1 MTNQLTVWA
10 SAVTKVQT
18 LLDGDLLDMTRAGGW
33 WTLPQPVKAGQR
45 YQFVLDGGNPLPDPR
60 SRYQPEGVHGPSQVY
75 IPREPAPWDGV
86 DLKGRVLYEM
96 HIGTFTEQGT
106 FTAAID
112 HLDDLVE
119 LGVEAVEIMPV
130 AQIPGTRGWGYD
142 GVDLYA
148 TQNTYGGPAS
158 FQQFIDAAHAKG
170 LGVIL
175 DVVYNHLGPEGNYL
189 AEFGPYFNHH
199 HPTPWGDAV
208 NFDGDDNGPV
218 RQFVIDNAHQWL
230 VEYGVDG
237 LRLDAVHALV
247 DTSDTH
253 ILAELSTRVA
263 EWSHDVARPL
273 ALIAESDLNQADMVT
288 PVGVTE
294 AARGMT
300 MQWDDDIHHS
310 LHAFFTGETDGYYSD
325 FGTAETLAKAFTKVF
340 VHDGGWSS
348 FREQNWGA
356 PVDPNSTHYDAASF
370 VSFFEDHDQVG
381 NRAAG
386 DRPGH
391 NGADPNL
398 QAAAAALYLLGPF
411 TPMIFMGEEWAA
423 STPFPFF
430 SDLGP
435 DLGPLIT
442 AGRRQEFQKMA
453 WHGAIPDPQATMTF
467 RSARLKWDERHDPE
481 HARMLDWYRTL
492 LGIRASL
499 PPHVAHSLTAT
510 TMTVISPDAVVMRRP
525 GVIVV
530 ANRSDAPVTVA
541 GLVDDPAHTVARGS
555 CDVEDSSLTLRGPG
569 CVVQTDLGIH
579 AQWAV

>member
-1 MTNQLTVWA
+1 MTSQLTVWA
-10 SAVTKVQT
+10 PNRTTVQT
-18 LLDGDLLDMTRAGGW
+18 LLDGHLLDMTRDGEW
-33 WTLPQPVKAGQR
+33 WALPQPVEDGQR

-75 IPREPAPWDGV
+75 VPREPAPWDGL

-112 HLDDLVE
+112 RLDDLVE
-119 LGVEAVEIMPV
+119 LGVEAVEVMPV

-208 NFDGDDNGPV
+208 NFDGDDNEPV
-218 RQFVIDNAHQWL
+218 RQFVIDNTHQWL

-247 DTSDTH
+247 DDSETH
-253 ILAELSTRVA
+253 ILAELSTKVA
-263 EWSHDVARPL
+263 EWSEEIGRPL
-273 ALIAESDLNQADMVT
+273 TLIAESDLNQPDMVT
-288 PVGVTE
+288 PVGATE
-294 AARGMT
+294 GSRGMT

-356 PVDPNSTHYDAASF
+356 PVDLNSSHYDAASF

-391 NGADPNL
+391 NGADPNI

-435 DLGPLIT
+435 DLGPMVT
-442 AGRRQEFQKMA
+442 TGRRQEFEKMG
-453 WHGAIPDPQATMTF
+453 WQGAIPDPQSHKTF
-467 RSARLKWDERHDPE
+467 ESAQLNWSERNEHE
-481 HARMLDWYRTL
+481 HAHMLQWYRQL
-492 LGIRASL
+492 LDLRSSL
-499 PPHVAHSLTAT
+499 PSQDSSSLTST
-510 TMTVISPDAVVMRRP
+510 TMEVLSPDVVAMRRP
-525 GVIVV
+525 GVTVI
-530 ANRSDAPVTVA
+530 ACRSNVPVTVP
-541 GLVDDPAHTVARGS
+541 GLPADPSSTLVRGHQQITGTS
-555 CDVEDSSLTLRGPG
+555 VTMTSPG
-569 CVVQTDLGIH
+569 CVVVV
-579 AQWAV
+579 A

>member
-1 MTNQLTVWA
+1 MTSQLTVWA
-10 SAVTKVQT
+10 PNRTTVQT
-18 LLDGDLLDMTRAGGW
+18 LLDGHLLDMTRDGEW
-33 WTLPQPVKAGQR
+33 WALPQPVEDGQR

-75 IPREPAPWDGV
+75 VPREPAPWDGL

-112 HLDDLVE
+112 RLDDLVE
-119 LGVEAVEIMPV
+119 LGVEAVEVMPV

-208 NFDGDDNGPV
+208 NFDGDDNEPV

-247 DTSDTH
+247 DGSETH
-253 ILAELSTRVA
+253 ILAELSTKVA
-263 EWSHDVARPL
+263 EWSTQIGRPL
-273 ALIAESDLNQADMVT
+273 TLIAESDLNRPDMVT

-294 AARGMT
+294 GSRGMT

-356 PVDPNSTHYDAASF
+356 PVDLNSSHYDAASF

-391 NGADPNL
+391 NGADPNI

-435 DLGPLIT
+435 DLGPMVT
-442 AGRRQEFQKMA
+442 AGRRQEFEKMG
-453 WHGAIPDPQATMTF
+453 WQGAIPDPQSHKTF
-467 RSARLKWDERHDPE
+467 ESAQLNWSERNEHE
-481 HARMLDWYRTL
+481 HAHMLQWYRQL
-492 LGIRASL
+492 LDLRSSL
-499 PPHVAHSLTAT
+499 PSQDSSSLTST
-510 TMTVISPDAVVMRRP
+510 TMEVLSPDVVAMRRP
-525 GVIVV
+525 GVTVI
-530 ANRSDAPVTVA
+530 ACRSNVPVTVP
-541 GLVDDPAHTVARGS
+541 GLPADPSSTLVRGHQQITGTS
-555 CDVEDSSLTLRGPG
+555 VTMTSPG
-569 CVVQTDLGIH
+569 CVVVV
-579 AQWAV
+579 A

>member
-1 MTNQLTVWA
+1 MTSQLTVWA
-10 SAVTKVQT
+10 PNRTTVQT
-18 LLDGDLLDMTRAGGW
+18 LLDGHLLDMTRDGEW
-33 WTLPQPVKAGQR
+33 WALPQPVEDGQR

-75 IPREPAPWDGV
+75 VPREPAPWDGL

-112 HLDDLVE
+112 RLDDLVE
-119 LGVEAVEIMPV
+119 LGVEAVEVMPV

-208 NFDGDDNGPV
+208 NFDGDDNEPV

-247 DTSDTH
+247 DGSETH
-253 ILAELSTRVA
+253 ILAELSTKVA
-263 EWSHDVARPL
+263 EWSTQIGRPL
-273 ALIAESDLNQADMVT
+273 TLIAESDLNQPDMVT

-294 AARGMT
+294 GSRGMT
-300 MQWDDDIHHS
+300 MQWDDDVHHS

-391 NGADPNL
+391 NGADPNI

-435 DLGPLIT
+435 DLGPMVT
-442 AGRRQEFQKMA
+442 TGRRQEFEKMG
-453 WHGAIPDPQATMTF
+453 WQGAIPDPQSHKTF
-467 RSARLKWDERHDPE
+467 ESAQLNWSERNEHE
-481 HARMLDWYRTL
+481 HAHMLQWYRQL
-492 LGIRASL
+492 LGLRSSL
-499 PPHVAHSLTAT
+499 PSQDSSSLTST
-510 TMTVISPDAVVMRRP
+510 TMEVLSPDVVAMRRP
-525 GVIVV
+525 GVTVI
-530 ANRSDAPVTVA
+530 ACRSNVPVTVP
-541 GLVDDPAHTVARGS
+541 GLPADP
-555 CDVEDSSLTLRGPG
+555 SSTLVMGHQQITGTSVTMTSPG
-569 CVVQTDLGIH
+569 CVVVV
-579 AQWAV
+579 A

>member
-1 MTNQLTVWA
+1 MTSQLTVWA
-10 SAVTKVQT
+10 PNRTTVQT
-18 LLDGDLLDMTRAGGW
+18 LLDGHLLDMTRDGEW
-33 WTLPQPVKAGQR
+33 WALPQPVEDGQR

-60 SRYQPEGVHGPSQVY
+60 SRYQPEGVHGLSQVY
-75 IPREPAPWDGV
+75 VPREPAPWDGL

-112 HLDDLVE
+112 RLDDLVE
-119 LGVEAVEIMPV
+119 LGVEAVEVMPV

-208 NFDGDDNGPV
+208 NFDGDDNEPV

-247 DTSDTH
+247 DDSETH
-253 ILAELSTRVA
+253 ILAELSTKVA
-263 EWSHDVARPL
+263 EWSEEIGRPL
-273 ALIAESDLNQADMVT
+273 TLIAESDLNRPDMVT

-294 AARGMT
+294 GSRGMT

-391 NGADPNL
+391 NGADPNI

-435 DLGPLIT
+435 DLGPMVT
-442 AGRRQEFQKMA
+442 AGRRQEFEKMG
-453 WHGAIPDPQATMTF
+453 WQGAIPDPQSHKTF
-467 RSARLKWDERHDPE
+467 ESAQLNWSERNEHE
-481 HARMLDWYRTL
+481 HAHMLQWYRQL
-492 LGIRASL
+492 LDLRSSL
-499 PPHVAHSLTAT
+499 PSQDSSSLTST
-510 TMTVISPDAVVMRRP
+510 TMEVLSPDVVAMRRP
-525 GVIVV
+525 GVTVI
-530 ANRSDAPVTVA
+530 ACRSNVPVTVP
-541 GLVDDPAHTVARGS
+541 GLPADPSSTLVRGHQQITGTS
-555 CDVEDSSLTLRGPG
+555 VTMTSPG
-569 CVVQTDLGIH
+569 CVVVV
-579 AQWAV
+579 A

>member
-1 MTNQLTVWA
+1 MTSQLTVWA
-10 SAVTKVQT
+10 PNRTTVQT
-18 LLDGDLLDMTRAGGW
+18 LLDGHLLDMTRDGEW
-33 WTLPQPVKAGQR
+33 WALPQPVEDGQR

-75 IPREPAPWDGV
+75 VPREPAPWDGL

-112 HLDDLVE
+112 RLDDLVE
-119 LGVEAVEIMPV
+119 LGVEAVEVMPV

-208 NFDGDDNGPV
+208 NFDGDDNEPV

-247 DTSDTH
+247 DDSETH
-253 ILAELSTRVA
+253 ILAELSTKVA
-263 EWSHDVARPL
+263 EWSEEIGRPL
-273 ALIAESDLNQADMVT
+273 TLIAESDLNRPDMVT

-294 AARGMT
+294 GSRGMT

-391 NGADPNL
+391 NGADPNI

-435 DLGPLIT
+435 DLGPMVT
-442 AGRRQEFQKMA
+442 TGRRQEFEKMG
-453 WHGAIPDPQATMTF
+453 WQGAIPDPQSHKTF
-467 RSARLKWDERHDPE
+467 ESAQLNWSERNE
-481 HARMLDWYRTL
+481 HEHGHMLQWYRQL
-492 LGIRASL
+492 LDLRSSL
-499 PPHVAHSLTAT
+499 PSQGSSSLTST
-510 TMTVISPDAVVMRRP
+510 TMEVLSPDVVAMRRP
-525 GVIVV
+525 GVTVI
-530 ANRSDAPVTVA
+530 ASRSEVPVTVP
-541 GLVDDPAHTVARGS
+541 GLPADPSSTLVRGHQQITGTS
-555 CDVEDSSLTLRGPG
+555 VTMTSPG
-569 CVVQTDLGIH
+569 CVVVV
-579 AQWAV
+579 A

>member
-1 MTNQLTVWA
+1 MTSQLTVWA
-10 SAVTKVQT
+10 PNRTTVQT
-18 LLDGDLLDMTRAGGW
+18 LLDGHLLDMTRDGEW
-33 WTLPQPVKAGQR
+33 WALPQPVEDGQR

-75 IPREPAPWDGV
+75 VPREPAPWDGL

-112 HLDDLVE
+112 RLDDLVE
-119 LGVEAVEIMPV
+119 LGVEAVEVMPV

-199 HPTPWGDAV
+199 RPTPWGDAV
-208 NFDGDDNGPV
+208 NFDGDDNEPV

-247 DTSDTH
+247 DGSETH
-253 ILAELSTRVA
+253 ILAELSTKVA
-263 EWSHDVARPL
+263 EWSTQIGRPL
-273 ALIAESDLNQADMVT
+273 TLIAESDLNRPDMVT

-294 AARGMT
+294 GSRGMT

-356 PVDPNSTHYDAASF
+356 PVDLNSSHYDAASF

-391 NGADPNL
+391 NGADPNI

-435 DLGPLIT
+435 DLGPMVT
-442 AGRRQEFQKMA
+442 AGRRQEFEKMG
-453 WHGAIPDPQATMTF
+453 WQGAIPDPQSHKTF
-467 RSARLKWDERHDPE
+467 ESAQLNWSERNEHE
-481 HARMLDWYRTL
+481 HAHMLQWYRQL
-492 LGIRASL
+492 LDLRSSL
-499 PPHVAHSLTAT
+499 PSQDSSSLTST
-510 TMTVISPDAVVMRRP
+510 TMEVLSPDVVAMRRP
-525 GVIVV
+525 GVTVI
-530 ANRSDAPVTVA
+530 ACRSNVPVTVP
-541 GLVDDPAHTVARGS
+541 GLPADPSSTLVRGHQQITGTS
-555 CDVEDSSLTLRGPG
+555 VTMTSPG
-569 CVVQTDLGIH
+569 CVVVV
-579 AQWAV
+579 A

>member
-1 MTNQLTVWA
+1 MTSQLTVWA
-10 SAVTKVQT
+10 PNRTTVQT
-18 LLDGDLLDMTRAGGW
+18 LLDGHLLDMTRDGEW
-33 WTLPQPVKAGQR
+33 WALPQPVEDGQR

-75 IPREPAPWDGV
+75 VPREPAPWDGL

-112 HLDDLVE
+112 RLDDLVE
-119 LGVEAVEIMPV
+119 LGVEAVEVMPV

-208 NFDGDDNGPV
+208 NFDGDDNEPV

-247 DTSDTH
+247 DGSETH
-253 ILAELSTRVA
+253 ILAELSTKVA
-263 EWSHDVARPL
+263 EWSTQIGRPL
-273 ALIAESDLNQADMVT
+273 TLIAESDLNQPDMVT

-294 AARGMT
+294 GSRGMT
-300 MQWDDDIHHS
+300 MQWDDDVHHS

-391 NGADPNL
+391 NGADPNI

-435 DLGPLIT
+435 DLGPMVT
-442 AGRRQEFQKMA
+442 TGRRQEFEKMG
-453 WHGAIPDPQATMTF
+453 WQGAIPDPQSHKTF
-467 RSARLKWDERHDPE
+467 ESAQLNWSERNEHE
-481 HARMLDWYRTL
+481 HAHMLQWYRQL
-492 LGIRASL
+492 LDLRSSL
-499 PPHVAHSLTAT
+499 PSQDSSSLTST
-510 TMTVISPDAVVMRRP
+510 TMEVLSPDVVAMRRP
-525 GVIVV
+525 GVTVI
-530 ANRSDAPVTVA
+530 ACRSNVPVTVP
-541 GLVDDPAHTVARGS
+541 GLPADPSSTLVRGHQQITGTS
-555 CDVEDSSLTLRGPG
+555 VTMTSPG
-569 CVVQTDLGIH
+569 CVVVV
-579 AQWAV
+579 A

>member
-1 MTNQLTVWA
+1 MTSQLTVWA
-10 SAVTKVQT
+10 PNRTTVQA
-18 LLDGDLLDMTRAGGW
+18 LLDGHLLDMTRDGEW
-33 WTLPQPVKAGQR
+33 WALPQPVEDGQR

-75 IPREPAPWDGV
+75 VPREPAPWDGL

-112 HLDDLVE
+112 RLDDLVE
-119 LGVEAVEIMPV
+119 LGVEAVEVMPV

-208 NFDGDDNGPV
+208 NFDGDDNEPV

-247 DTSDTH
+247 DRSETH
-253 ILAELSTRVA
+253 ILAELSTKVA
-263 EWSHDVARPL
+263 EWSTQIGRPL
-273 ALIAESDLNQADMVT
+273 TLIAESDLNQPDMVT

-294 AARGMT
+294 GSRGMT

-391 NGADPNL
+391 NGADPNI

-435 DLGPLIT
+435 DLGPMVT
-442 AGRRQEFQKMA
+442 TGRRQEFEKMG
-453 WHGAIPDPQATMTF
+453 WQGVIPDPQSVTTF
-467 RSARLKWDERHDPE
+467 KSAQLNWAERREPD
-481 HARMLDWYRTL
+481 HAHMLAWYQTL
-492 LGIRASL
+492 LDIRSSL
-499 PPHVAHSLTAT
+499 HQRSSHDLSSTSMETP
-510 TMTVISPDAVVMRRP
+510 SPDAVVMRRP
-525 GVIVV
+525 GVTVI
-530 ANRSDAPVTVA
+530 ASRSEVPVTVSDLPENPSST
-541 GLVDDPAHTVARGS
+541 LVMGHQKVT
-555 CDVEDSSLTLRGPG
+555 ETWITLTCPG
-569 CVVQTDLGIH
+569 CVVIV
-579 AQWAV
+579 A

>member
-1 MTNQLTVWA
+1 MTSQLTVWA
-10 SAVTKVQT
+10 PNRTTVQT
-18 LLDGDLLDMTRAGGW
+18 LLDGHLLDMTRDGEW
-33 WTLPQPVKAGQR
+33 WALPQPVEDGQR

-75 IPREPAPWDGV
+75 VPREPAPWDGL
-86 DLKGRVLYEM
+86 DLKGRVLYEV

-112 HLDDLVE
+112 RLDDLVE
-119 LGVEAVEIMPV
+119 LGVEAVEVMPV

-208 NFDGDDNGPV
+208 NFDGDDNEPV

-247 DTSDTH
+247 DGSETH
-253 ILAELSTRVA
+253 ILAELSTKVA
-263 EWSHDVARPL
+263 EWSTQIGRPL
-273 ALIAESDLNQADMVT
+273 TLIAESDLNQPDMVT

-294 AARGMT
+294 GSRGMT
-300 MQWDDDIHHS
+300 MQWDDDVHHS

-391 NGADPNL
+391 NGADPNI

-435 DLGPLIT
+435 DLGPMVT
-442 AGRRQEFQKMA
+442 TGRRQEFEKMG
-453 WHGAIPDPQATMTF
+453 WQGAIPDPQSHKTF
-467 RSARLKWDERHDPE
+467 ESAQLNWSERNEHE
-481 HARMLDWYRTL
+481 HAHMLQWYRQL
-492 LGIRASL
+492 LDLRSSL
-499 PPHVAHSLTAT
+499 PSQDSSSLTST
-510 TMTVISPDAVVMRRP
+510 TMEVLSPDVVAMRRP
-525 GVIVV
+525 GVTVI
-530 ANRSDAPVTVA
+530 ACRSNVPVTVP
-541 GLVDDPAHTVARGS
+541 GLPADP
-555 CDVEDSSLTLRGPG
+555 SSTLVMGHQQITGTSVTMTSPG
-569 CVVQTDLGIH
+569 CVVVV
-579 AQWAV
+579 A

>member
-1 MTNQLTVWA
+1 MTSQLTVWA
-10 SAVTKVQT
+10 PNRTTVQT
-18 LLDGDLLDMTRAGGW
+18 LLDGHLLDMTRDGEW
-33 WTLPQPVKAGQR
+33 WALPQPVEDGQR

-75 IPREPAPWDGV
+75 VPREPAPWDGL

-112 HLDDLVE
+112 RLDDLVE
-119 LGVEAVEIMPV
+119 LGVEAVEVMPV

-208 NFDGDDNGPV
+208 NFDGDDNEPV

-247 DTSDTH
+247 DGSETH
-253 ILAELSTRVA
+253 ILAELSTKVA
-263 EWSHDVARPL
+263 EWSTQIGRPL
-273 ALIAESDLNQADMVT
+273 TLIAESDLNRPDMVT

-294 AARGMT
+294 GSRGMT

-391 NGADPNL
+391 NGADPNI

-435 DLGPLIT
+435 DLGPMVT
-442 AGRRQEFQKMA
+442 TGRRQEFEKMG
-453 WHGAIPDPQATMTF
+453 WQGAIPDPQSHKTF
-467 RSARLKWDERHDPE
+467 ESAQLNWSERNE
-481 HARMLDWYRTL
+481 HEHGHMLQWYRQL
-492 LGIRASL
+492 LDLRSSL
-499 PPHVAHSLTAT
+499 PSQGSSSLTST
-510 TMTVISPDAVVMRRP
+510 TMEVLSPDVVAMRRP
-525 GVIVV
+525 GVTVI
-530 ANRSDAPVTVA
+530 ASRSEVPVTVP
-541 GLVDDPAHTVARGS
+541 GLPADPSSTLVRGHQQITGTS
-555 CDVEDSSLTLRGPG
+555 VTMTSPG
-569 CVVQTDLGIH
+569 CVVVV
-579 AQWAV
+579 A